1 MWHIIRGGYM
11 LQVKK
16 LGINL
21 IKDDRKL
28 LEDFDLALNPGD
40 KIGLIGEEG
49 NGKSI
54 LIKTIINREE
64 VEKYGQISGEI
75 HNKGEVIAYLPQ
87 SLDDKLLDMPVA
99 SYMEQVLDI
108 SLLDYNKLYK
118 YLADFDLDED
128 LIFGELKLSNLSG
141 GERIKVLLLFEL
153 LKEPTVFLFD
163 EPTNDLDYESVKF
176 ITKLMQQ
183 MDIPLIFVSHDPELL
198 RKVANRI
205 VHLEQVHRR
214 QIARHTVFNGSY
226 DLYIKERENQ
236 IRIQNMTANKEREEF
251 AKKAERYRKVYD
263 SVNHAIN
270 ATKNDIEGK
279 NLKDKMASVKSL
291 GKRLD
296 KEKEDL
302 TQRPDFED
310 SIGIFFDESIEI
322 ANSKVVLDFK
332 LDKLWVGDRKLSQ
345 NIDLKVVGPEKICIV
360 GKNGAG
366 KTTLLKEIYKNLGKS
381 NLKIAYMP
389 QNYFEKLKDSE
400 TPISFLAPSGSKE
413 DKTKVSNLLGSL
425 NFAREEMQ
433 RSLKNLSGGQKAKV
447 FFAKMNMDGAKVL
460 ILDEPTRNLSP
471 LSQPEI
477 IESLKA
483 YKGAIIAV
491 SHDKD
496 FIEKVFDKVYE
507 LDYSGLRRIK

>member
-1 MWHIIRGGYM
+1 M
-11 LQVKK
+11 LQIKN

-28 LEDFDLALNPGD
+28 LENFDLALNPGD
-40 KIGLIGEEG
+40 KVGLIGEEG

-54 LIKTIINREE
+54 LLKTIIDRKS
-64 VEKYGQISGEI
+64 VENYAQISGEI
-75 HNKGEVIAYLPQ
+75 YKKEEIIGYLPQ
-87 SLDDKLLDMPVA
+87 SLDENFFEMTVEA
-99 SYMEQVLDI
+99 YMNQVLDM

-118 YLADFDLDED
+118 YLDQFGLDED
-128 LIFGELKLSNLSG
+128 LVFGKLKLRDLSG

-163 EPTNDLDYESVKF
+163 ETTNDLDLESASY
-176 ITKLMQQ
+176 ITKIMKD
-183 MDIPLIFVSHDPELL
+183 MKIPLIFVSHDPELL

-214 QIARHTVFNGSY
+214 QIPRHTVFNGIY
-226 DLYIKERENQ
+226 DLYIRERENQ
-236 IRIQNMTANKEREEF
+236 IRIQTARANKDREEF

-270 ATKNDIEGK
+270 DTKNDIEGK
-279 NLKDKMASVKSL
+279 NLKDKMSSVKSL
-291 GKRLD
+291 EKRLD
-296 KEKEDL
+296 KEKENL
-302 TQRPDFED
+302 TKRPDFED
-310 SIGIFFDESIEI
+310 SIGIFFDENIDI
-322 ANSKVVLDFK
+322 PNSKVVLDLK
-332 LDKLWVGDRKLSQ
+332 LDKLLAGEKILSK
-345 NIDLKVVGPEKICIV
+345 NIELKVVGSEKICII

-366 KTTLLKEIYKNLGKS
+366 KTSLLKEIYKNLSRS
-381 NLKIAYMP
+381 NLKIGYMP
-389 QNYFEKLKDSE
+389 QDYFEYLKDSE
-400 TPISFLAPSGSKE
+400 TPISYLAKQDSKDE
-413 DKTKVSNLLGSL
+413 KIRVSNLLGSL
-425 NFAREEMQ
+425 NFAREEME
-433 RSLKNLSGGQKAKV
+433 RSLKSLSGGQKAKV
-447 FFAKMNMDGAKVL
+447 FFAKMNMDQVL

-483 YKGAIIAV
+483 YKGAIIGV

-507 LDYSGLRRIK
+507 LDYSGLRKIK

>member
-1 MWHIIRGGYM
+1 M
-11 LQVKK
+11 LQIKN

-28 LEDFDLALNPGD
+28 LENFDLALNSGD
-40 KIGLIGEEG
+40 KVGLIGEEG

-54 LIKTIINREE
+54 LLKTITRRKS
-64 VEKYGQISGEI
+64 VENYAQISGEI
-75 HNKGEVIAYLPQ
+75 YKKDEIIGYLPQ
-87 SLDDKLLDMPVA
+87 SLDENFFEMTVET
-99 SYMEQVLDI
+99 YMNQVIDI
-108 SLLDYNKLYK
+108 SLLDYNKFYK
-118 YLADFDLDED
+118 YLDQFGLNED
-128 LIFGELKLSNLSG
+128 LVFGKLKLGDLSG
-141 GERIKVLLLFEL
+141 GERIKALLLFEL

-163 EPTNDLDYESVKF
+163 EPTNDLDLESASF
-176 ITKLMQQ
+176 ITKIMKD
-183 MDIPLIFVSHDPELL
+183 MKIPLIFVSHDPELL

-214 QIARHTVFNGSY
+214 QIPRHTVFNGTY
-226 DLYIKERENQ
+226 DLYIRERENQ
-236 IRIQNMTANKEREEF
+236 IRIQTARANKDREEF

-279 NLKDKMASVKSL
+279 NLKDKISSVKSL

-296 KEKEDL
+296 KEKENL
-302 TQRPDFED
+302 TKRPDFED
-310 SIGIFFDESIEI
+310 SIGIFFDENIDI
-322 ANSKVVLDFK
+322 PNTKVVLDLK
-332 LDKLWVGDRKLSQ
+332 VDKLLAGEKILSK
-345 NIDLKVVGPEKICIV
+345 NIELKVVGPEKICII

-366 KTTLLKEIYKNLGKS
+366 KTSLLKEIYKNLSRS
-381 NLKIAYMP
+381 NLKIGYMP
-389 QNYFEKLKDSE
+389 QDYFEYLKDSE
-400 TPISFLAPSGSKE
+400 TPISYLAKQDSKDE
-413 DKTKVSNLLGSL
+413 KIRVSNLLGSL
-425 NFAREEMQ
+425 NFAREEME
-433 RSLKNLSGGQKAKV
+433 RSLKSLSGGQKAKV
-447 FFAKMNMDGAKVL
+447 FFAKMNMDQVL

-483 YKGAIIAV
+483 YKGAIIGV

-507 LDYSGLRRIK
+507 LDYSGLRKIK

>member
-1 MWHIIRGGYM
+1 M
-11 LQVKK
+11 LQIKK

-28 LEDFDLALNPGD
+28 LENFDLALNPGD
-40 KIGLIGEEG
+40 KVGLIGEEG

-54 LIKTIINREE
+54 LLKTIIDRKN
-64 VEKYGQISGEI
+64 VENYAQISGEI
-75 HNKGEVIAYLPQ
+75 YKKEEIIGYLPQ
-87 SLDDKLLDMPVA
+87 SLDENFFEITVGA
-99 SYMEQVLDI
+99 YMNQVLDM
-108 SLLDYNKLYK
+108 SLLDYNKFYK
-118 YLADFDLDED
+118 YLDQFGLDED
-128 LIFGELKLSNLSG
+128 LVFGKLKLGDLSG

-163 EPTNDLDYESVKF
+163 EPTNDLDLESASF
-176 ITKLMQQ
+176 ITKIMKD
-183 MDIPLIFVSHDPELL
+183 MNIPLIFVSHDPELL

-214 QIARHTVFNGSY
+214 QIPRHTVFNGPY
-226 DLYIKERENQ
+226 DLYIRERENQ
-236 IRIQNMTANKEREEF
+236 IRIQTARANKDREEF

-279 NLKDKMASVKSL
+279 NLKDKMSSVKSL

-296 KEKEDL
+296 KEKENL

-310 SIGIFFDESIEI
+310 SIGMFFDENIGI
-322 ANSKVVLDFK
+322 PNSKVVLDLK
-332 LDKLWVGDRKLSQ
+332 LDKLLAGEKILSK
-345 NIDLKVVGPEKICIV
+345 NIELKVVGPEKICII

-366 KTTLLKEIYKNLGKS
+366 KTSLLKEIYKNLSKS
-381 NLKIAYMP
+381 NLKIGYMP
-389 QNYFEKLKDSE
+389 QDYFEYLKDSE
-400 TPISFLAPSGSKE
+400 TPISYLAKQDSKDE
-413 DKTKVSNLLGSL
+413 KIRVSNLLGSL
-425 NFAREEMQ
+425 NFAREEME
-433 RSLKNLSGGQKAKV
+433 RSLKSLSGGQKAKV
-447 FFAKMNMDGAKVL
+447 FFAKMNMDQVL

-483 YKGAIIAV
+483 YKGAIIGV

-496 FIEKVFDKVYE
+496 FIEKVFDEVYE
-507 LDYSGLRRIK
+507 LDYAGLRKIK